1 MNKIKPQKLQSGFT
15 LVEMAI
21 VLIIF
26 GFLIAALLLPMQTQR
41 NISKQLETEVILE
54 NSKKALL
61 GFAQSK
67 GYLPCPATNGNTGV
81 FPDDTGTENP
91 EVSGVCVSQVGF
103 LPGVTLG
110 LRPID
115 DRGFALD
122 AWGNRV
128 RYAVTAGNSN
138 AFTTVNQMNTIG
150 LANLK
155 PDLHVCVSATGIT
168 SSECSTSNNSNYLI
182 KNAVAVIFS
191 LGASGLEASG
201 GNDENANLN
210 GDVVFVSHNISSSN
224 SVNGEF
230 DHIVT
235 WLSPYVLYNAM
246 IQTGQLH

>member
-1 MNKIKPQKLQSGFT
+1 MKKINSQKIQIGFT

-26 GFLIAALLLPMQTQR
+26 GFLIIALLLPMQAQR

-67 GYLPCPATNGNTGV
+67 GYLPCPATNQNTGT
-81 FPDDTGTENP
+81 FPDDTGIENP
-91 EVSGVCVSQVGF
+91 DGGGVCVSQVGF
-103 LPGVTLG
+103 LPGSTLG
-110 LRPID
+110 LKPID
-115 DRGFALD
+115 SNGFALD
-122 AWGNRV
+122 AWNNRI
-128 RYAVTAGNSN
+128 RYAVATENSY
-138 AFTTVNQMNTIG
+138 AFTTANQMNMIG
-150 LANLK
+150 LSSLDPK
-155 PDLHVCVSATGIT
+155 LHVCASATGIT
-168 SSECSTSNNSNYLI
+168 TDECSSSTNSNYLI

-210 GDVVFVSHNISSSN
+210 DDIVFVSHNISSSN

-246 IQTGQLH
+246 IQAGQLH